1 MLGMACME
9 APSGG
14 GRGCC
19 GDKMAT
25 CLMVRMDG
33 WMSPQ
38 GLQASDVGGMA
49 ASDDRE
55 RGPFFP
61 HLGVMGWGCLPIC

>member
-1 MLGMACME
+1 MYG
-9 APSGG
+9 SSIW
-14 GRGCC
+14 GRKRVLWGRV
-19 GDKMAT
+19 AT
-25 CLMVRMDG
+25 CLMVRIDG
-33 WMSPQ
+33 WMLPQ